1 MTEVD
6 LLMVRVFFAAC
17 RSAADQS
24 RTETSESPV
33 QPFTLAGKIR
43 KMTELSKT
51 EPFASALKGYDP
63 EHHKG
68 ARYLPIRF
76 LNKGL
81 TVGAAAIYEARVLQ
95 NAHRER
101 MH

>member
-1 MTEVD
+1 
-6 LLMVRVFFAAC
+6 
-17 RSAADQS
+17 
-24 RTETSESPV
+24 
-33 QPFTLAGKIR
+33 
-43 KMTELSKT
+43 MTELSKT